1 MPASPPTGTS
11 EPPRRTR
18 RGDERD
24 AQIRAH
30 ATELFLERGYDGVS
44 IDDIL
49 REVGGSKTNFYS
61 FYGGKDGLF
70 LAVMDATIKE
80 LVQPMQQLR
89 LTGLPLEAGLLTF
102 AETLL
107 STLLQPRHLA
117 FQRLVIA
124 EALRHPQIGSSWYAN
139 GPAATHALLERFLRE
154 QRALGHVRPQINP
167 PATAVLF
174 HDMVACDLLNRAMM
188 AIHGGPTQAEVT
200 ATIRRAVEI
209 MTMAIGTS
217 TP

>member
-1 MPASPPTGTS
+1 MPAPPTTGTP

-30 ATELFLERGYDGVS
+30 ATALFLERGYNGVS

-49 REVGGSKTNFYS
+49 REVGGSKTNVYS

-70 LAVMDATIKE
+70 LAVMEATIKE
-80 LVQPMQQLR
+80 LVQPMLQVR
-89 LTGLPLEAGLLTF
+89 VTGLPLEMGLLTF

-107 STLLQPRHLA
+107 SVLLQQRHLA

-139 GPAATHALLERFLRE
+139 GPAATHAILERFLRE
-154 QRALGHVRPQINP
+154 QQALGRVRPQIDP
-167 PATAVLF
+167 AATAVLF
-174 HDMVACDLLNRAMM
+174 HDMVIFDLLNRAMM
-188 AIHGGPTQAEVT
+188 AIDGGPTQADIA

-209 MTMAIGTS
+209 TTMAIGT
-217 TP
+217 PAQ